1 MFAQI
6 KDNKI
11 VQVVNDSTLR
21 ELYPSTH
28 FPADIQP
35 HHLEGF
41 DGWVVTE
48 ENFTTPDFDSSKQK
62 TVFSYDVVNGRA
74 VGTNKVIDLG
84 KDELKAA
91 QDSQWIKVRYNR
103 DNLLKAT
110 DYLMVSDVLSKFSK
124 ADQDAI
130 TAYRQ
135 TLRDITDSKD
145 AFAVEYPTL
154 AVAGVKLPDLVRS

>member
-6 KDNKI
+6 KNDKI

-35 HHLEGF
+35 EHLEGF
-41 DGWVVTE
+41 DGWVLTE

-62 TVFSYDVVNGRA
+62 IVFSYDAINGRA

-84 KDELKAA
+84 KDELKTV

-110 DYLMVSDVLSKFSK
+110 DYLMVSDVFNKFLK
-124 ADQDAI
+124 TDQDAI
-130 TAYRQ
+130 TTYRQ
-135 TLRDITDSKD
+135 ALRDITNSKD
-145 AFAVEYPTL
+145 AFTIEYPDLTI
-154 AVAGVKLPDLVRS
+154 AGVKLPNLVRS